1 MKDSKVQ
8 IIESYVLP
16 QLFTAPPCPFRT
28 NNRLPFLSNRR
39 VLSEKLLVKEE
50 EEEPELTPGR

>member
-1 MKDSKVQ
+1 MCYLNSLLRRPVPLGQ
-8 IIESYVLP
+8 TTGYHS
-16 QLFTAPPCPFRT
+16 
-28 NNRLPFLSNRR
+28 FLSNRR